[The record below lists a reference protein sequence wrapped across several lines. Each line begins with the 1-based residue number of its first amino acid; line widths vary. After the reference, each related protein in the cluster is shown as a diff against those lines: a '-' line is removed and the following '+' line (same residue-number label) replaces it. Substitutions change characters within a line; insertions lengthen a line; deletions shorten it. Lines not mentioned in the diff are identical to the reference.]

1 MKKLSNLIFLSVALL
16 FVLPS
21 EAFAGG
27 PFSSPRSEAEQEKL
41 KKEYYPLGDAPSSFG
56 SLPLSSSSIAR
67 GGSAGAFGLK
77 FGPILYDFYK
87 PVGAEVGFDIGLGP
101 DALSLCIFGRQN
113 FGIDSTRTQKPVE
126 SHTIIEAQIRFWPD
140 DVMSGVLM
148 APLVKFYTTG
158 EFGGGFVFGYQLNTG
173 GFTME
178 AFGGVQSKTSV
189 ENANL
194 SPLLLRYGLN
204 IGFFIE

>member
-1 MKKLSNLIFLSVALL
+1 MIFLLAAML
-16 FVLPS
+16 FILPQEVL
-21 EAFAGG
+21 AGG
-27 PFSSPRSEAEQEKL
+27 PFSKPLSEEEQEKL
-41 KKEYYPLGDAPSSFG
+41 KREYYPLGDAPTSFG
-56 SLPLSSSSIAR
+56 SLSSLPNPAVAR

-101 DALSLCIFGRQN
+101 DVLSLCIFGRHN

-194 SPLLLRYGLN
+194 SPLLLRYGVN